1 VNLSEERHVEA
12 WKRGMELRMFEPG
25 IGLNLPAVRGLL
37 IGEAPGP
44 NTDGTIPLF
53 PHQPGCAASRLMGYA
68 GLKPSDWLGRLR
80 RVNLCEESWSQG
92 EANAGVIKAIEWL
105 TADPNLLDGQ
115 PLRVLLLG
123 RRVADAWQV
132 GAQPFGFTKRTVN
145 RTRIRIAWI
154 PHPSGRC
161 LAYNDRKNQLRARR
175 AVLWA
180 AGMRTTP

>member
-1 VNLSEERHVEA
+1 VNLSEERHVDA

-44 NTDGTIPLF
+44 HTDGSIPLF
-53 PHQPGCAASRLMGYA
+53 PHARGCAASRLMAYA

-80 RVNLCEESWSQG
+80 RVNLCEEIWSKS
-92 EANAGVIKAIEWL
+92 EANAGVIEAIEWL
-105 TADPNLLDGQ
+105 GTNSNLFDGQ

-123 RRVADAWQV
+123 RRVADAWRV
-132 GAQPFGFTKRTVN
+132 GEQPFGFTKRTVN
-145 RTRIRIAWI
+145 RVRLRIAWI

-180 AGMRTTP
+180 IGQRAAP